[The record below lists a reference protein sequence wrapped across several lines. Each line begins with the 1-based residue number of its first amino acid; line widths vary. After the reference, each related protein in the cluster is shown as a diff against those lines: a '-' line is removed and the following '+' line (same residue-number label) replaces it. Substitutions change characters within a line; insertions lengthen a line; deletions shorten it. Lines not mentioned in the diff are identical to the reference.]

1 MNAFAR
7 TLVAAI
13 VFVVLFVALTAGA
26 QDIYVLITEEEYS
39 AELEAPQ
46 IEYKARQYVDPER
59 PKIHLLRPGA
69 GGQFTAPVDIEL
81 KWEAAEGAEIDPDTL
96 KVTYGFI
103 GKDVTERVTEHATI
117 SKDGLVSEN
126 ADLPLGRHRLT
137 VTIADTE
144 GRVGEMLFKFRIV
157 RQVPVP

>member
-1 MNAFAR
+1 MNTFTR
-7 TLVAAI
+7 TLMAAI
-13 VFVVLFVALTAGA
+13 TFVVSLVALTACA
-26 QDIYVLITEEEYS
+26 QDTYVLITEEEYS

-81 KWEAAEGAEIDPDTL
+81 RWEAAEGVEIDPGTL
-96 KVTYGFI
+96 EVTYGFLGI
-103 GKDVTERVTEHATI
+103 DVTENVTEHATI
-117 SKDGLVSEN
+117 TKDGLVSEN

-137 VTIADTE
+137 VTIYDTE
-144 GRVGEMLFKFRIV
+144 GRVGEMQFKFRIV

>member
-81 KWEAAEGAEIDPDTL
+81 RWEAAEGAEIDPDTL
-96 KVTYGFI
+96 KVIYRRL
-103 GKDVTERVTEHATI
+103 KDVTERVTEHATI
-117 SKDGLVSEN
+117 TKDGLVSEN
-126 ADLPLGRHRLT
+126 ADLPLGRHSLT
-137 VTIADTE
+137 VKIADTE
-144 GRVGEMLFKFRIV
+144 GRVGEMRFKFRIV
-157 RQVPVP
+157 K